1 MWPELGLF
9 AGAFAVSAALPGPD
23 TLLLFARAVS
33 SGARSAAQVAVG
45 LTLGKLGL
53 LTAAVAGV
61 TAAAATPGPFF
72 VALKL
77 AGGAYLLWL
86 AVRLLHRGTH
96 DLTAQGSPARSR
108 RTTTAAGR
116 RGGVGLGALLTLSN
130 PQALL
135 FYVAVLPAVLNSQNV
150 TGLQYLL
157 LCVTL
162 VLIMA
167 AVAVGYIS
175 LALSTRTAL
184 SHRPR
189 RRADQAGAMLLGATG
204 VLIAL
209 R

>member
-9 AGAFAVSAALPGPD
+9 AAAFTVSAALPGPD
-23 TLLLFARAVS
+23 TLLLFSRAVS
-33 SGARSAAQVAVG
+33 SGARSAAQMAVG
-45 LTLGKLGL
+45 LTLGKLTL

-61 TAAAATPGPFF
+61 TAATATFGPFF

-86 AVRLLHRGTH
+86 TARMLHRSTH
-96 DLTAQGSPARSR
+96 TTPMQKPARSR
-108 RTTTAAGR
+108 RTPTANGGR
-116 RGGVGLGALLTLSN
+116 GVGLGALLTLSN

-135 FYVAVLPAVLNSQNV
+135 FYVAVLPTVLDSQNV

-157 LCVTL
+157 LCATIVL
-162 VLIMA
+162 VMT
-167 AVAVGYIS
+167 AVAIGYIC
-175 LALSTRTAL
+175 LALSARTAL
-184 SHRPR
+184 SHRR
-189 RRADQAGAMLLGATG
+189 RRSADQAGAVLLGATG